1 MSCLNYIP
9 YTVYVW
15 VHIMGLLVVIVVIS
29 CYTGDFQA
37 QDIVQDLNRLLD
49 MGPDRNATML
59 RELLHSV

>member
-15 VHIMGLLVVIVVIS
+15 VHIRGLLVVIVVIS